1 MHYILTDVMERNI
14 INVFMVFTVSITSQG
29 QISIP
34 AKIRRDLG
42 LKKAGKA
49 LIRVENRRMVVE
61 PIGDLLELKGSLK
74 TNKKTLTSSEIHEL
88 FAKDIASKKNE
99 ESNTGH

>member
-1 MHYILTDVMERNI
+1 MI
-14 INVFMVFTVSITSQG
+14 FTVSITSQG

-42 LKKAGKA
+42 LKKTSKA
-49 LIRVENRRMVVE
+49 LVRVENKKMVVE

-74 TNKKTLTSSEIHEL
+74 TNKKTLTSTEIHEL
-88 FAKDIASKKNE
+88 FAKSVTLKKNE
-99 ESNTGH
+99 KSHRRH